1 MNIQV
6 TEDSEIEKTERSDTT
21 NIQYSIVNLVP
32 DVNTNRQSNFR

>member
-21 NIQYSIVNLVP
+21 NIQYSIVN
-32 DVNTNRQSNFR
+32 TQFGS